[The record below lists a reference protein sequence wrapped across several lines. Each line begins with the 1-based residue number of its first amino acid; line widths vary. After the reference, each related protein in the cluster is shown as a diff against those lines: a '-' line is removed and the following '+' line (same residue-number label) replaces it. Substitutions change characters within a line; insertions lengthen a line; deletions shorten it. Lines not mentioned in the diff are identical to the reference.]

1 MPLARW
7 VPGLDSLLHYRRA
20 WFRPDVQAGLSVAA
34 IQIPTAI
41 AYAQIAGFPPQ
52 VGLYACILPM
62 LIYALIGSSR
72 QLMVGPDA
80 ATAAM
85 VAAAITP
92 LAAGDPQRLVDLS
105 MIVAIMVGLFSIV
118 AGLARAGFIASFL
131 SRPILVG
138 YLNGIGL
145 SLLVGQLGKL
155 FGYEAATSGFVA
167 GILALLGNLLH
178 IHWPTLILGSL
189 SLLLMVLLPR
199 RFPQLPGA
207 LCGVLLASLAAALLG
222 LDRYGVEL
230 LGEVP
235 AGLPQLSWPQT
246 SLEELKSLLRDA
258 TGITVVSFCSAM
270 LTARS
275 FAARHGYSINANH
288 EFVALGLANI
298 GAGVSQG
305 FAISGADSRTAVNDM
320 VGGKTQ
326 LVGVVAALVIAA
338 TLLLLNK
345 PLGWVPMPALGAV
358 LLLAG
363 WGLIDV
369 QALKG
374 FWKLSRFEFSL
385 CLLTTVGVLS
395 VGVLPGI
402 FVAVSIAV
410 LRLLYY
416 TYRPSDAVLGWMH
429 GIDGQVELAKYPQA
443 TTLPGLVIYRFD
455 APPVVLQRRLLQ
467 AAGACRGGR
476 QRAAECGAAQRRSH
490 DQPRH
495 QRPGHPP
502 RGATDPQGPGRAPI
516 AGAGDRADAGPAA
529 TLEHARRDQAA
540 AGVQL
545 GAFGGQCLSL
555 LAAPAGKTRRPGR
568 GYKRKC
574 LTMPCSSRPSSA
586 SCSLDEAVDCM
597 AWAD

>member
-20 WFRPDVQAGLSVAA
+20 WFRPDFQAGLSVAA

-167 GILALLGNLLH
+167 GILALLENLLH

-275 FAARHGYSINANH
+275 FAARHGYSINPNH

-455 APPVVLQRRLLQ
+455 APLLFFNADYFKQRVLAVVDGSERPNAVLLNAEAMTNLDISGLATLHEVQQILKAQGVHLSLARVTGQTLDLLQRSSMLGEIKPPLVFSSVRSGVSAYRYWLRQQERL
-467 AAGACRGGR
+467 AA
-476 QRAAECGAAQRRSH
+476 
-490 DQPRH
+490 
-495 QRPGHPP
+495 
-502 RGATDPQGPGRAPI
+502 
-516 AGAGDRADAGPAA
+516 
-529 TLEHARRDQAA
+529 QAA
-540 AGVQL
+540 ATSGN
-545 GAFGGQCLSL
+545 A
-555 LAAPAGKTRRPGR
+555 
-568 GYKRKC
+568 
-574 LTMPCSSRPSSA
+574 
-586 SCSLDEAVDCM
+586 
-597 AWAD
+597 

>member
-52 VGLYACILPM
+52 VGLYAC
-62 LIYALIGSSR
+62 ALIGSSR

-167 GILALLGNLLH
+167 GILALLENLLH

-455 APPVVLQRRLLQ
+455 APLLFFNADYFKQRVLAVVDGSERPNAVLLNAEAMTNLDISGLATLHEVQQILKAQGVHLSLARVTGQTLDLLQRSSMLGEIKPPLVFSSVRSGVSAYRYWLRQQERL
-467 AAGACRGGR
+467 AA
-476 QRAAECGAAQRRSH
+476 
-490 DQPRH
+490 
-495 QRPGHPP
+495 
-502 RGATDPQGPGRAPI
+502 
-516 AGAGDRADAGPAA
+516 
-529 TLEHARRDQAA
+529 QAA
-540 AGVQL
+540 ATSGN
-545 GAFGGQCLSL
+545 A
-555 LAAPAGKTRRPGR
+555 
-568 GYKRKC
+568 
-574 LTMPCSSRPSSA
+574 
-586 SCSLDEAVDCM
+586 
-597 AWAD
+597 

>member
-41 AYAQIAGFPPQ
+41 AFAQIAGFPPQ

-167 GILALLGNLLH
+167 GILALLENLLH

-455 APPVVLQRRLLQ
+455 APLLFFNADYFKQRVLAVVDGSERPNAVLLNAEAMTNLDISGLATLHEVQQILKAQGVHLSLARVTGQTLDLLQRSSMLGEIKPPLVFSSVRSGVSAYRYWLRQQERL
-467 AAGACRGGR
+467 AA
-476 QRAAECGAAQRRSH
+476 
-490 DQPRH
+490 
-495 QRPGHPP
+495 
-502 RGATDPQGPGRAPI
+502 
-516 AGAGDRADAGPAA
+516 
-529 TLEHARRDQAA
+529 QAA
-540 AGVQL
+540 ATSGN
-545 GAFGGQCLSL
+545 A
-555 LAAPAGKTRRPGR
+555 
-568 GYKRKC
+568 
-574 LTMPCSSRPSSA
+574 
-586 SCSLDEAVDCM
+586 
-597 AWAD
+597 

>member
-167 GILALLGNLLH
+167 GILALLENLLH
-178 IHWPTLILGSL
+178 IHWPTPILGSL

-338 TLLLLNK
+338 TLLLPNK

-363 WGLIDV
+363 WGLIDM

-455 APPVVLQRRLLQ
+455 APLLFFNADYFKQRVLAVVDGSERPNAVLLNAEAMTNLDISGLATLHEVQQILKAQGVHLSLARVTGQTLDLLQRSSMLGEIKPPLVFSSVRSGVSAYRYWLRQQERL
-467 AAGACRGGR
+467 AA
-476 QRAAECGAAQRRSH
+476 
-490 DQPRH
+490 
-495 QRPGHPP
+495 
-502 RGATDPQGPGRAPI
+502 
-516 AGAGDRADAGPAA
+516 
-529 TLEHARRDQAA
+529 QAA
-540 AGVQL
+540 ATSGN
-545 GAFGGQCLSL
+545 A
-555 LAAPAGKTRRPGR
+555 
-568 GYKRKC
+568 
-574 LTMPCSSRPSSA
+574 
-586 SCSLDEAVDCM
+586 
-597 AWAD
+597 

>member
-167 GILALLGNLLH
+167 GILALLENLLH

-258 TGITVVSFCSAM
+258 TDITVVSFCSAM

-275 FAARHGYSINANH
+275 FAARHGYSINPNH

-455 APPVVLQRRLLQ
+455 APLLFFNADYFKQRVLAVVDGSERPNAVLLNAEAMTNLDISGLATLHEVQQILKAQGVHLSLARVTGQTLDLLQRSSMLGEIKPPLVFSSVRSGVSAYRYWLRQQERL
-467 AAGACRGGR
+467 AA
-476 QRAAECGAAQRRSH
+476 
-490 DQPRH
+490 
-495 QRPGHPP
+495 
-502 RGATDPQGPGRAPI
+502 
-516 AGAGDRADAGPAA
+516 
-529 TLEHARRDQAA
+529 QAA
-540 AGVQL
+540 ATSGN
-545 GAFGGQCLSL
+545 A
-555 LAAPAGKTRRPGR
+555 
-568 GYKRKC
+568 
-574 LTMPCSSRPSSA
+574 
-586 SCSLDEAVDCM
+586 
-597 AWAD
+597 

>member
-167 GILALLGNLLH
+167 GILALLENLLH

-455 APPVVLQRRLLQ
+455 APLLFFNADYFKQRVLAVVDGSERPNAVLLNAEAMTNLDISGLATLHEVQQILKAQGVHLSLARVTGQTLDLLQRSSMLGEIKPPLVFSSVRSGGSAYRYWLRQQERL
-467 AAGACRGGR
+467 AA
-476 QRAAECGAAQRRSH
+476 
-490 DQPRH
+490 
-495 QRPGHPP
+495 
-502 RGATDPQGPGRAPI
+502 
-516 AGAGDRADAGPAA
+516 
-529 TLEHARRDQAA
+529 QAA
-540 AGVQL
+540 ATSGN
-545 GAFGGQCLSL
+545 A
-555 LAAPAGKTRRPGR
+555 
-568 GYKRKC
+568 
-574 LTMPCSSRPSSA
+574 
-586 SCSLDEAVDCM
+586 
-597 AWAD
+597 

>member
-20 WFRPDVQAGLSVAA
+20 WLRPDVQAGLSVAA

-167 GILALLGNLLH
+167 GILALLENLLH

-455 APPVVLQRRLLQ
+455 APLLFFNADYFKQRVLAVVDGSERPNAVLLNAEAMTNLDISGLATLHEVQQILKAQGVHLSLARVTGQTLDLLQRSSMLGEIKPPLVFSSVRSGVSAYRYWLRQQERL
-467 AAGACRGGR
+467 AA
-476 QRAAECGAAQRRSH
+476 
-490 DQPRH
+490 
-495 QRPGHPP
+495 
-502 RGATDPQGPGRAPI
+502 
-516 AGAGDRADAGPAA
+516 
-529 TLEHARRDQAA
+529 QAA
-540 AGVQL
+540 ATSGN
-545 GAFGGQCLSL
+545 A
-555 LAAPAGKTRRPGR
+555 
-568 GYKRKC
+568 
-574 LTMPCSSRPSSA
+574 
-586 SCSLDEAVDCM
+586 
-597 AWAD
+597 

>member
-167 GILALLGNLLH
+167 GILALLENLLH

-385 CLLTTVGVLS
+385 CLLTTVGVL
-395 VGVLPGI
+395 PGI

-455 APPVVLQRRLLQ
+455 APLLFFNADYFKQRVLAVVDGSERPNAVLLNAEAMTNLDISGLATLHEVQQILKAQGVHLSLARVTGQTLDLLQRSSMLGEIKPPLVFSSVRSGVSAYRYWLRQQERL
-467 AAGACRGGR
+467 AA
-476 QRAAECGAAQRRSH
+476 
-490 DQPRH
+490 
-495 QRPGHPP
+495 
-502 RGATDPQGPGRAPI
+502 
-516 AGAGDRADAGPAA
+516 
-529 TLEHARRDQAA
+529 QAA
-540 AGVQL
+540 ATSGN
-545 GAFGGQCLSL
+545 A
-555 LAAPAGKTRRPGR
+555 
-568 GYKRKC
+568 
-574 LTMPCSSRPSSA
+574 
-586 SCSLDEAVDCM
+586 
-597 AWAD
+597 

>member
-92 LAAGDPQRLVDLS
+92 LAASDPQRLVDLS

-167 GILALLGNLLH
+167 GILALLENLLH

-275 FAARHGYSINANH
+275 FAARHGYSINPNH

-455 APPVVLQRRLLQ
+455 APLLFFNADYFKQRVLAVVDGSERPNAVLLNAEAMTNLDISGLATLHEVQQILKAQGVHLSLARVTGQTLDLLQRSSMLGEIKPPLVFSSVRSGVSAYRYWLRQQERL
-467 AAGACRGGR
+467 AA
-476 QRAAECGAAQRRSH
+476 
-490 DQPRH
+490 
-495 QRPGHPP
+495 
-502 RGATDPQGPGRAPI
+502 
-516 AGAGDRADAGPAA
+516 
-529 TLEHARRDQAA
+529 QAA
-540 AGVQL
+540 ATSGN
-545 GAFGGQCLSL
+545 A
-555 LAAPAGKTRRPGR
+555 
-568 GYKRKC
+568 
-574 LTMPCSSRPSSA
+574 
-586 SCSLDEAVDCM
+586 
-597 AWAD
+597 

>member
-52 VGLYACILPM
+52 VGLYACILLM

-167 GILALLGNLLH
+167 GILALLENLLH

-275 FAARHGYSINANH
+275 FAARHGYSINPNH

-455 APPVVLQRRLLQ
+455 APLLFFNADYFKQRVLAVVDGSERPNAVLLNAEAMTNLDISGLATLHEVQQILKAQGVHLSLARVTGQTLDLLQRSSMLGEIKPPLVFSSVRSGVSAYRYWLRQQERL
-467 AAGACRGGR
+467 AA
-476 QRAAECGAAQRRSH
+476 
-490 DQPRH
+490 
-495 QRPGHPP
+495 
-502 RGATDPQGPGRAPI
+502 
-516 AGAGDRADAGPAA
+516 
-529 TLEHARRDQAA
+529 QAA
-540 AGVQL
+540 ATSGN
-545 GAFGGQCLSL
+545 A
-555 LAAPAGKTRRPGR
+555 
-568 GYKRKC
+568 
-574 LTMPCSSRPSSA
+574 
-586 SCSLDEAVDCM
+586 
-597 AWAD
+597 

>member
-62 LIYALIGSSR
+62 LIYSLIGSSR

-167 GILALLGNLLH
+167 GILALLENLLH

-455 APPVVLQRRLLQ
+455 APLLFFNADYFKQRVLAVVDGSERPNAVLLNAEAMTNLDISGLATLHEVQQILKAQGVHLSLARVTGQTLDLLQRSSMLGEIKPPLVFSSVRSGVSAYRYWLRQQERL
-467 AAGACRGGR
+467 AA
-476 QRAAECGAAQRRSH
+476 
-490 DQPRH
+490 
-495 QRPGHPP
+495 
-502 RGATDPQGPGRAPI
+502 
-516 AGAGDRADAGPAA
+516 
-529 TLEHARRDQAA
+529 QAA
-540 AGVQL
+540 ATSGN
-545 GAFGGQCLSL
+545 A
-555 LAAPAGKTRRPGR
+555 
-568 GYKRKC
+568 
-574 LTMPCSSRPSSA
+574 
-586 SCSLDEAVDCM
+586 
-597 AWAD
+597 

>member
-167 GILALLGNLLH
+167 GILALLENLLH

-275 FAARHGYSINANH
+275 FAARHGYSINPNH

-455 APPVVLQRRLLQ
+455 TPLLFFNADYFKQRVLAVVDGSERPNAVLLNAEAMTNLDISGLATLHEVQQILKAQGVHLSLARVTGQTLDLLQRSSMLGEIKPPLVFSSVRSGVSAYRYWLRQQERL
-467 AAGACRGGR
+467 AA
-476 QRAAECGAAQRRSH
+476 
-490 DQPRH
+490 
-495 QRPGHPP
+495 
-502 RGATDPQGPGRAPI
+502 
-516 AGAGDRADAGPAA
+516 
-529 TLEHARRDQAA
+529 QAA
-540 AGVQL
+540 ATSGN
-545 GAFGGQCLSL
+545 A
-555 LAAPAGKTRRPGR
+555 
-568 GYKRKC
+568 
-574 LTMPCSSRPSSA
+574 
-586 SCSLDEAVDCM
+586 
-597 AWAD
+597 

>member
-167 GILALLGNLLH
+167 GILALLENLLH

-326 LVGVVAALVIAA
+326 LVGVVAALVSAA

-455 APPVVLQRRLLQ
+455 APLLFFNADYFKQRVLAVVDGSERPNAVLLNAEAMTNLDISGLATLHEVQQILKAQGVHLSLARVTGQTLDLLQRSSMLGEIKPPLVFSSVRSGVSAYRYWLRQQERL
-467 AAGACRGGR
+467 AA
-476 QRAAECGAAQRRSH
+476 
-490 DQPRH
+490 
-495 QRPGHPP
+495 
-502 RGATDPQGPGRAPI
+502 
-516 AGAGDRADAGPAA
+516 
-529 TLEHARRDQAA
+529 QAA
-540 AGVQL
+540 ATSGN
-545 GAFGGQCLSL
+545 A
-555 LAAPAGKTRRPGR
+555 
-568 GYKRKC
+568 
-574 LTMPCSSRPSSA
+574 
-586 SCSLDEAVDCM
+586 
-597 AWAD
+597 

>member
-167 GILALLGNLLH
+167 GILALLENLLH

-235 AGLPQLSWPQT
+235 AGLPQVSWPQT

-455 APPVVLQRRLLQ
+455 APLLFFNADYFKQRVLAVVDGSERPNAVLLNAEAMTNLDISGLATLHEVQQILKAQGVHLSLARVTGQTLDLLQRSSMLGEIKPPLVFSSVRSGVSAYRYWLRQQERL
-467 AAGACRGGR
+467 AA
-476 QRAAECGAAQRRSH
+476 
-490 DQPRH
+490 
-495 QRPGHPP
+495 
-502 RGATDPQGPGRAPI
+502 
-516 AGAGDRADAGPAA
+516 
-529 TLEHARRDQAA
+529 QAA
-540 AGVQL
+540 ATSGN
-545 GAFGGQCLSL
+545 A
-555 LAAPAGKTRRPGR
+555 
-568 GYKRKC
+568 
-574 LTMPCSSRPSSA
+574 
-586 SCSLDEAVDCM
+586 
-597 AWAD
+597 

>member
-167 GILALLGNLLH
+167 GILALLENLLH

-455 APPVVLQRRLLQ
+455 APLLFFNADYFKQRVLAVVDGSERPNAVLLNAEAMTNLDISGLATLHEVQQILKAQGVHLSLARVTGQTLDLLQRSSMLGEIKPPLVFSSVRSGVSAYRYWLRQQERL
-467 AAGACRGGR
+467 
-476 QRAAECGAAQRRSH
+476 
-490 DQPRH
+490 
-495 QRPGHPP
+495 
-502 RGATDPQGPGRAPI
+502 AT
-516 AGAGDRADAGPAA
+516 
-529 TLEHARRDQAA
+529 QAA
-540 AGVQL
+540 ATSGN
-545 GAFGGQCLSL
+545 A
-555 LAAPAGKTRRPGR
+555 
-568 GYKRKC
+568 
-574 LTMPCSSRPSSA
+574 
-586 SCSLDEAVDCM
+586 
-597 AWAD
+597 

>member
-167 GILALLGNLLH
+167 GILALLENLLH

-326 LVGVVAALVIAA
+326 LGGVIAALVIAA

-455 APPVVLQRRLLQ
+455 APLLFFNADYFKQRVLAVVDGSERPNAVLLNAEAMTNLDISGLATLHEVQQILKAQGVHLSLARVTGQTLDLLQRSSMLGEIKPPLVFSSVRSGVSAYRYWLRQQERL
-467 AAGACRGGR
+467 AA
-476 QRAAECGAAQRRSH
+476 
-490 DQPRH
+490 
-495 QRPGHPP
+495 
-502 RGATDPQGPGRAPI
+502 
-516 AGAGDRADAGPAA
+516 
-529 TLEHARRDQAA
+529 QAA
-540 AGVQL
+540 ATSGN
-545 GAFGGQCLSL
+545 A
-555 LAAPAGKTRRPGR
+555 
-568 GYKRKC
+568 
-574 LTMPCSSRPSSA
+574 
-586 SCSLDEAVDCM
+586 
-597 AWAD
+597 

>member
-167 GILALLGNLLH
+167 GILALLENLLH

-455 APPVVLQRRLLQ
+455 APLLFFNADYFKQRVLAVVDGSERPNAVLLNAEAMTNLDISGLATLHEVQQILKAQGVHLSLARVTGQTLDLLQRLSMLGEIKPPLVFSSVRSGVSAYRYWLRQQERL
-467 AAGACRGGR
+467 AA
-476 QRAAECGAAQRRSH
+476 
-490 DQPRH
+490 
-495 QRPGHPP
+495 
-502 RGATDPQGPGRAPI
+502 
-516 AGAGDRADAGPAA
+516 
-529 TLEHARRDQAA
+529 QAA
-540 AGVQL
+540 ATSGN
-545 GAFGGQCLSL
+545 A
-555 LAAPAGKTRRPGR
+555 
-568 GYKRKC
+568 
-574 LTMPCSSRPSSA
+574 
-586 SCSLDEAVDCM
+586 
-597 AWAD
+597 

>member
-105 MIVAIMVGLFSIV
+105 MIVAIMVGLFSIG

-167 GILALLGNLLH
+167 GILALLENLLH

-455 APPVVLQRRLLQ
+455 APLLFFNADYFKQRVLAVVDGSERPNAVLLNAEAMTNLDISGLATLHEVQQILKAQGVHLSLARVTGQTLDLLQRSSMLGEIKPPLVFSSVRSGVSAYRYWLRQQERL
-467 AAGACRGGR
+467 AA
-476 QRAAECGAAQRRSH
+476 
-490 DQPRH
+490 
-495 QRPGHPP
+495 
-502 RGATDPQGPGRAPI
+502 
-516 AGAGDRADAGPAA
+516 
-529 TLEHARRDQAA
+529 QAA
-540 AGVQL
+540 ATSGN
-545 GAFGGQCLSL
+545 A
-555 LAAPAGKTRRPGR
+555 
-568 GYKRKC
+568 
-574 LTMPCSSRPSSA
+574 
-586 SCSLDEAVDCM
+586 
-597 AWAD
+597 

>member
-138 YLNGIGL
+138 YLNCIGL

-167 GILALLGNLLH
+167 GILALLENLLH

-455 APPVVLQRRLLQ
+455 APLLFFNADYFKQRVLAVVDGSERPNAVLLNAEAMTNLDISGLATLHEVQQILKAQGVHLSLARVTGQTLDLLQRSSMLGEIKPPLVFSSVRSGVSAYRYWLRQQERL
-467 AAGACRGGR
+467 AA
-476 QRAAECGAAQRRSH
+476 
-490 DQPRH
+490 
-495 QRPGHPP
+495 
-502 RGATDPQGPGRAPI
+502 
-516 AGAGDRADAGPAA
+516 
-529 TLEHARRDQAA
+529 QAA
-540 AGVQL
+540 ATSGN
-545 GAFGGQCLSL
+545 A
-555 LAAPAGKTRRPGR
+555 
-568 GYKRKC
+568 
-574 LTMPCSSRPSSA
+574 
-586 SCSLDEAVDCM
+586 
-597 AWAD
+597 

>member
-167 GILALLGNLLH
+167 GILALLENLLH

-395 VGVLPGI
+395 VGVPPGI

-455 APPVVLQRRLLQ
+455 APLLFFNADYFKQRVLAVVDGSERPNAVLLNAEAMTNLDISGLATLHEVQQILKAQGVHLSLARVTGQTLDLLQRSSMLGEIKPPLVFSSVRSGVSAYRYWLRQQERL
-467 AAGACRGGR
+467 AA
-476 QRAAECGAAQRRSH
+476 
-490 DQPRH
+490 
-495 QRPGHPP
+495 
-502 RGATDPQGPGRAPI
+502 
-516 AGAGDRADAGPAA
+516 
-529 TLEHARRDQAA
+529 QAA
-540 AGVQL
+540 ATSGN
-545 GAFGGQCLSL
+545 A
-555 LAAPAGKTRRPGR
+555 
-568 GYKRKC
+568 
-574 LTMPCSSRPSSA
+574 
-586 SCSLDEAVDCM
+586 
-597 AWAD
+597 

>member
-92 LAAGDPQRLVDLS
+92 LAAGDPQCLVDLS

-167 GILALLGNLLH
+167 GILALLENLLH

-455 APPVVLQRRLLQ
+455 APLLFFNADYFKQRVLAVVDGSERPNAVLLNAEAMTNLDISGLATLHEVQQILKAQGVHLSLARVTGQTLDLLQRSSMLGEIKPPLVFSSVRSGVSAYRYWLRQQERL
-467 AAGACRGGR
+467 AA
-476 QRAAECGAAQRRSH
+476 
-490 DQPRH
+490 
-495 QRPGHPP
+495 
-502 RGATDPQGPGRAPI
+502 
-516 AGAGDRADAGPAA
+516 
-529 TLEHARRDQAA
+529 QAA
-540 AGVQL
+540 ATSGN
-545 GAFGGQCLSL
+545 A
-555 LAAPAGKTRRPGR
+555 
-568 GYKRKC
+568 
-574 LTMPCSSRPSSA
+574 
-586 SCSLDEAVDCM
+586 
-597 AWAD
+597 

>member
-167 GILALLGNLLH
+167 GILALLENLLH

-235 AGLPQLSWPQT
+235 AGLPQLGWPQT

-455 APPVVLQRRLLQ
+455 APLLFFNADYFKQRVLAVVDGSERPNAVLLNAEAMTNLDISGLATLHEVQQILKAQGVHLSLARVTGQTLDLLQRSSMLGEIKPPLVFSSVRSGVSAYRYWLRQQERL
-467 AAGACRGGR
+467 AA
-476 QRAAECGAAQRRSH
+476 
-490 DQPRH
+490 
-495 QRPGHPP
+495 
-502 RGATDPQGPGRAPI
+502 
-516 AGAGDRADAGPAA
+516 
-529 TLEHARRDQAA
+529 QAA
-540 AGVQL
+540 ATSGN
-545 GAFGGQCLSL
+545 A
-555 LAAPAGKTRRPGR
+555 
-568 GYKRKC
+568 
-574 LTMPCSSRPSSA
+574 
-586 SCSLDEAVDCM
+586 
-597 AWAD
+597 

>member
-167 GILALLGNLLH
+167 GILALLENLLH

-298 GAGVSQG
+298 GAGVSQS

-374 FWKLSRFEFSL
+374 FWKLSSFEFSL

-455 APPVVLQRRLLQ
+455 APLLFFNADYFKQRVLAVVDGSERPNAVLLNAEAMTNLDISGLATLHEVQQILKAQGVHLSLARVTGQTLDLLQRSSMLGEIKPPLVFSSVRSGVSAYRYWLRQQERL
-467 AAGACRGGR
+467 AA
-476 QRAAECGAAQRRSH
+476 
-490 DQPRH
+490 
-495 QRPGHPP
+495 
-502 RGATDPQGPGRAPI
+502 
-516 AGAGDRADAGPAA
+516 
-529 TLEHARRDQAA
+529 QAA
-540 AGVQL
+540 ATSGN
-545 GAFGGQCLSL
+545 A
-555 LAAPAGKTRRPGR
+555 
-568 GYKRKC
+568 
-574 LTMPCSSRPSSA
+574 
-586 SCSLDEAVDCM
+586 
-597 AWAD
+597 

>member
-167 GILALLGNLLH
+167 GILALLENLLH

-235 AGLPQLSWPQT
+235 AGLPQLSWPQP

-298 GAGVSQG
+298 GAGGSQG

-369 QALKG
+369 QALTG

-385 CLLTTVGVLS
+385 CLLPTVGVLS

-455 APPVVLQRRLLQ
+455 APLLFFNADYFKQRVLAGVDGSERPNAVLLNAEAMTNLDISGLATLHEVQQILKAQGVHLSLARVTGQTLDLLQRSSMLGEIKPPLVFSSVRSGVSAYRYWLRQQERL
-467 AAGACRGGR
+467 AA
-476 QRAAECGAAQRRSH
+476 
-490 DQPRH
+490 
-495 QRPGHPP
+495 
-502 RGATDPQGPGRAPI
+502 
-516 AGAGDRADAGPAA
+516 
-529 TLEHARRDQAA
+529 QAA
-540 AGVQL
+540 ATSGN
-545 GAFGGQCLSL
+545 A
-555 LAAPAGKTRRPGR
+555 
-568 GYKRKC
+568 
-574 LTMPCSSRPSSA
+574 
-586 SCSLDEAVDCM
+586 
-597 AWAD
+597 

>member
-80 ATAAM
+80 ATTAM

-167 GILALLGNLLH
+167 GILALLENLLH

-275 FAARHGYSINANH
+275 FAARHGYSINPNH

-455 APPVVLQRRLLQ
+455 APLLFFNADYFKQRVLAVVDGSERPNAVLLNAEAMTNLDISGLATLHEVQQILKAQGVHLSLARVTGQTLDLLQRSSMLGEIKPPLVFSSVRSGVSAYRYWLRQQERL
-467 AAGACRGGR
+467 AA
-476 QRAAECGAAQRRSH
+476 
-490 DQPRH
+490 
-495 QRPGHPP
+495 
-502 RGATDPQGPGRAPI
+502 
-516 AGAGDRADAGPAA
+516 
-529 TLEHARRDQAA
+529 QAA
-540 AGVQL
+540 ATSGN
-545 GAFGGQCLSL
+545 A
-555 LAAPAGKTRRPGR
+555 
-568 GYKRKC
+568 
-574 LTMPCSSRPSSA
+574 
-586 SCSLDEAVDCM
+586 
-597 AWAD
+597 

>member
-167 GILALLGNLLH
+167 GILALLENLLH

-199 RFPQLPGA
+199 RFTQLPGA

-455 APPVVLQRRLLQ
+455 APLLFFNADYFKQRVLAVVDGSERPNAVLLNAEAMTNLDISGLATLHEVQQILKAQGVHLSLARVTGQTLDLLQRSSMLGEIKPPLVFSSVRSGVSAYRYWLRQQERL
-467 AAGACRGGR
+467 AA
-476 QRAAECGAAQRRSH
+476 
-490 DQPRH
+490 
-495 QRPGHPP
+495 
-502 RGATDPQGPGRAPI
+502 
-516 AGAGDRADAGPAA
+516 
-529 TLEHARRDQAA
+529 QAA
-540 AGVQL
+540 ATSGN
-545 GAFGGQCLSL
+545 A
-555 LAAPAGKTRRPGR
+555 
-568 GYKRKC
+568 
-574 LTMPCSSRPSSA
+574 
-586 SCSLDEAVDCM
+586 
-597 AWAD
+597 

>member
-167 GILALLGNLLH
+167 GILVLLENLLH

-455 APPVVLQRRLLQ
+455 APLLFFNADYFKQRVLAVVDGSERPNAVLLNAEAMTNLDISGLATLHEVQQILKAQGVHLSLARVTGQTLDLLQRSSMLGEIKPPLVFSSVRSGVSAYRYWLRQQERL
-467 AAGACRGGR
+467 AA
-476 QRAAECGAAQRRSH
+476 
-490 DQPRH
+490 
-495 QRPGHPP
+495 
-502 RGATDPQGPGRAPI
+502 
-516 AGAGDRADAGPAA
+516 
-529 TLEHARRDQAA
+529 QAA
-540 AGVQL
+540 ATSGNV
-545 GAFGGQCLSL
+545 
-555 LAAPAGKTRRPGR
+555 
-568 GYKRKC
+568 
-574 LTMPCSSRPSSA
+574 
-586 SCSLDEAVDCM
+586 
-597 AWAD
+597 

>member
-167 GILALLGNLLH
+167 GILALLENLLH

-455 APPVVLQRRLLQ
+455 APLLFFNADYFKQRVLAVVDGSERPNAVLLNAEAMTNLDISGLATLHEVQQILKAQGVHLSLARVTGQTLDLLQRSSMLGEIKPPLVFSSVRSGVSVIATGCASRKDSPPRPRLQ
-467 AAGACRGGR
+467 A
-476 QRAAECGAAQRRSH
+476 EMP
-490 DQPRH
+490 D
-495 QRPGHPP
+495 
-502 RGATDPQGPGRAPI
+502 
-516 AGAGDRADAGPAA
+516 
-529 TLEHARRDQAA
+529 HA
-540 AGVQL
+540 L
-545 GAFGGQCLSL
+545 
-555 LAAPAGKTRRPGR
+555 
-568 GYKRKC
+568 
-574 LTMPCSSRPSSA
+574 
-586 SCSLDEAVDCM
+586 
-597 AWAD
+597 

>member
-20 WFRPDVQAGLSVAA
+20 WFRSDVQAGLSVAA

-167 GILALLGNLLH
+167 GILALLENLLH

-416 TYRPSDAVLGWMH
+416 TYRPSDAVLGWMY

-455 APPVVLQRRLLQ
+455 APLLFFNADYFKQRVLAVVDGSERPNAVLLNAEAMTNLDISGLATLHEVQQILKAQGVHLSLARVTGQTLDLLQRSSMLGEIKPPLVFSSVRSGVSAYRYWLRQQERL
-467 AAGACRGGR
+467 AA
-476 QRAAECGAAQRRSH
+476 
-490 DQPRH
+490 
-495 QRPGHPP
+495 
-502 RGATDPQGPGRAPI
+502 
-516 AGAGDRADAGPAA
+516 
-529 TLEHARRDQAA
+529 QAA
-540 AGVQL
+540 ATSGN
-545 GAFGGQCLSL
+545 A
-555 LAAPAGKTRRPGR
+555 
-568 GYKRKC
+568 
-574 LTMPCSSRPSSA
+574 
-586 SCSLDEAVDCM
+586 
-597 AWAD
+597 

>member
-167 GILALLGNLLH
+167 GILALLENLLH

-363 WGLIDV
+363 WSLIDV

-455 APPVVLQRRLLQ
+455 APLLFFNADYFKQRVLAVVDGSERPNAVLLNAEAMTNLDISGLATLHEVQQILKAQGVHLSLARVTGQTLDLLQRSSMLGEIKPPLVFSSVRSGVSAYRYWLRQQERL
-467 AAGACRGGR
+467 AA
-476 QRAAECGAAQRRSH
+476 
-490 DQPRH
+490 
-495 QRPGHPP
+495 
-502 RGATDPQGPGRAPI
+502 
-516 AGAGDRADAGPAA
+516 
-529 TLEHARRDQAA
+529 QAA
-540 AGVQL
+540 ATSGN
-545 GAFGGQCLSL
+545 A
-555 LAAPAGKTRRPGR
+555 
-568 GYKRKC
+568 
-574 LTMPCSSRPSSA
+574 
-586 SCSLDEAVDCM
+586 
-597 AWAD
+597 

>member
-167 GILALLGNLLH
+167 GILALLENLLH

-207 LCGVLLASLAAALLG
+207 LCGALLASLAAALLG

-455 APPVVLQRRLLQ
+455 APLLFFNADYFKQRVLAVVDGSERPNAVLLNAEAMTNLDISGLATLHEVQQILKAQGVHLSLARVTGQTLDLLQRSSMLGEIKPPLVFSSVRSGVSAYRYWLRQQERL
-467 AAGACRGGR
+467 AA
-476 QRAAECGAAQRRSH
+476 
-490 DQPRH
+490 
-495 QRPGHPP
+495 
-502 RGATDPQGPGRAPI
+502 
-516 AGAGDRADAGPAA
+516 
-529 TLEHARRDQAA
+529 QAA
-540 AGVQL
+540 ATSGN
-545 GAFGGQCLSL
+545 A
-555 LAAPAGKTRRPGR
+555 
-568 GYKRKC
+568 
-574 LTMPCSSRPSSA
+574 
-586 SCSLDEAVDCM
+586 
-597 AWAD
+597 

>member
-72 QLMVGPDA
+72 QLMLGPDA

-167 GILALLGNLLH
+167 GILALLENLLH

-455 APPVVLQRRLLQ
+455 APLLFFNADYFKQRVLAVVDGSERPNAVLLNAEAMTNLDISGLATLHEVQQILKAQGVHLSLARVTGQTLDLLQRSSMLGEIKPPLVFSSVRSGVSAYRYWLRQQERL
-467 AAGACRGGR
+467 AA
-476 QRAAECGAAQRRSH
+476 
-490 DQPRH
+490 
-495 QRPGHPP
+495 
-502 RGATDPQGPGRAPI
+502 
-516 AGAGDRADAGPAA
+516 
-529 TLEHARRDQAA
+529 QAA
-540 AGVQL
+540 ATSGN
-545 GAFGGQCLSL
+545 A
-555 LAAPAGKTRRPGR
+555 
-568 GYKRKC
+568 
-574 LTMPCSSRPSSA
+574 
-586 SCSLDEAVDCM
+586 
-597 AWAD
+597 

>member
-41 AYAQIAGFPPQ
+41 AYAQIAGFRPP

-167 GILALLGNLLH
+167 GILALLENLLH

-455 APPVVLQRRLLQ
+455 APLLFFNADYFKQRVLAVVDGSERPNAVLLNAEAMTNLDISGLATLHEVQQILKAQGVHLSLARVTGQTLDLLQRSSMLGEIKPPLVFSSVRSGVSAYRYWLRQQEDSPPRPRLQ
-467 AAGACRGGR
+467 A
-476 QRAAECGAAQRRSH
+476 EMP
-490 DQPRH
+490 D
-495 QRPGHPP
+495 
-502 RGATDPQGPGRAPI
+502 
-516 AGAGDRADAGPAA
+516 
-529 TLEHARRDQAA
+529 HA
-540 AGVQL
+540 L
-545 GAFGGQCLSL
+545 
-555 LAAPAGKTRRPGR
+555 
-568 GYKRKC
+568 
-574 LTMPCSSRPSSA
+574 
-586 SCSLDEAVDCM
+586 
-597 AWAD
+597 

>member
-167 GILALLGNLLH
+167 DILALLENLLH

-455 APPVVLQRRLLQ
+455 APLLFFNADYFKQRVLAVVDGSKRPNAVLLNAEAMTNLDISGLATLHEVQQILKAQGVHLSLARVTGQTLDLLQRSSMLGEIKPPLVFSSVRSGVSAYRYWLRQQERL
-467 AAGACRGGR
+467 AA
-476 QRAAECGAAQRRSH
+476 
-490 DQPRH
+490 
-495 QRPGHPP
+495 
-502 RGATDPQGPGRAPI
+502 
-516 AGAGDRADAGPAA
+516 
-529 TLEHARRDQAA
+529 QAA
-540 AGVQL
+540 ATSGN
-545 GAFGGQCLSL
+545 A
-555 LAAPAGKTRRPGR
+555 
-568 GYKRKC
+568 
-574 LTMPCSSRPSSA
+574 
-586 SCSLDEAVDCM
+586 
-597 AWAD
+597 

>member
-20 WFRPDVQAGLSVAA
+20 WFRSDVQAGLSVAA

-167 GILALLGNLLH
+167 GILALLENLLH

-288 EFVALGLANI
+288 ELVALGLANI

-455 APPVVLQRRLLQ
+455 APLLFFNADYFKPRVLAVVDGSERPNAVLLNAEAMTNLDISGLATLHEVQQILKAQGVHLSLARVTGQTLDLLQRSSMLGEIKPPLVFSSVRSGVSAYRYWLRQQERL
-467 AAGACRGGR
+467 AA
-476 QRAAECGAAQRRSH
+476 
-490 DQPRH
+490 
-495 QRPGHPP
+495 
-502 RGATDPQGPGRAPI
+502 
-516 AGAGDRADAGPAA
+516 
-529 TLEHARRDQAA
+529 QAA
-540 AGVQL
+540 ATSGN
-545 GAFGGQCLSL
+545 A
-555 LAAPAGKTRRPGR
+555 
-568 GYKRKC
+568 
-574 LTMPCSSRPSSA
+574 
-586 SCSLDEAVDCM
+586 
-597 AWAD
+597 

>member
-167 GILALLGNLLH
+167 GILALLENLLH

-369 QALKG
+369 RALKG

-455 APPVVLQRRLLQ
+455 APLLFFNADYFKQRVLAVVDGSERPNAVLLNAEAMTNLDISGLATLHEVQQILKAQGVHLSLARVTGQTLDLLQRSSMLGEIKPPLVFSSVRSGVSAYRYWLRQQERL
-467 AAGACRGGR
+467 AA
-476 QRAAECGAAQRRSH
+476 
-490 DQPRH
+490 
-495 QRPGHPP
+495 
-502 RGATDPQGPGRAPI
+502 
-516 AGAGDRADAGPAA
+516 
-529 TLEHARRDQAA
+529 QAA
-540 AGVQL
+540 ATSGN
-545 GAFGGQCLSL
+545 A
-555 LAAPAGKTRRPGR
+555 
-568 GYKRKC
+568 
-574 LTMPCSSRPSSA
+574 
-586 SCSLDEAVDCM
+586 
-597 AWAD
+597 

>member
-167 GILALLGNLLH
+167 GILALLENLLH

-374 FWKLSRFEFSL
+374 FWKLSRFEFSP

-455 APPVVLQRRLLQ
+455 APLLFFNADYFKQRVLAVVDGSERPNAVLLNAEAMTNLDISGLATLHEVQQILKAQGVHLSLARVTGQTLDLLQRSSMLGEIKPPLVFSSVRSGVSAYRYWLRQQERL
-467 AAGACRGGR
+467 AA
-476 QRAAECGAAQRRSH
+476 
-490 DQPRH
+490 
-495 QRPGHPP
+495 
-502 RGATDPQGPGRAPI
+502 
-516 AGAGDRADAGPAA
+516 
-529 TLEHARRDQAA
+529 QAA
-540 AGVQL
+540 ATSGN
-545 GAFGGQCLSL
+545 A
-555 LAAPAGKTRRPGR
+555 
-568 GYKRKC
+568 
-574 LTMPCSSRPSSA
+574 
-586 SCSLDEAVDCM
+586 
-597 AWAD
+597 